1 MIQWLHRYIFR
12 GIGLLFV
19 IGMITALAT
28 AIRVHEDQKV
38 HAPRPFTHRLN
49 AAH

>member
-1 MIQWLHRYIFR
+1 MIQWLYRYIFR

-28 AIRVHEDQKV
+28 AIAWQQERMAK
-38 HAPRPFTHRLN
+38 APRPAVHRLN
-49 AAH
+49 TAH